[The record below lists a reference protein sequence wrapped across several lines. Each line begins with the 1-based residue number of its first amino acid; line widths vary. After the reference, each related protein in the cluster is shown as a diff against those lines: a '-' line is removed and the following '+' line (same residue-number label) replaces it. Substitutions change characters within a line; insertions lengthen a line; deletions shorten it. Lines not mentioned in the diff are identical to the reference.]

1 MSARMLRM
9 LKWLAAN
16 EVNQATLRK
25 ANQTT
30 LRGLALRGLVSQNG
44 ITPAGMAEL
53 ASFTKAEFIQ
63 RKSEKDLSNG
73 VMAAIQYMRILE
85 GRERRRK

>member
-1 MSARMLRM
+1 MSARMVRM

-16 EVNQATLRK
+16 EVTELTLRK

-30 LRGLALRGLVSQNG
+30 LRGLALRGLVGRNG

-53 ASFTKAEFIQ
+53 AEFTKAEFIK
-63 RKSEKDLSNG
+63 RKVEKDLSSG
-73 VMAAIQYMRILE
+73 VMAAIQYMRILD
-85 GRERRRK
+85 RRRK